1 MGTLFTAG
9 HSNRSIEEFIALLKG
24 AGVET
29 AIDIRRYPASRKWPH
44 FNADALAVSLPEAGI
59 AYVGL
64 PALGGRRKAKPDS
77 RHTAWKSEMFRA
89 YADFLESREAR
100 EAIVRLEES
109 ARAGSTAFF
118 CAEAVPWRC
127 HRSLVADALVAR
139 GWEVTDLLGPG
150 SSRPHALP
158 PFARVD
164 GAEVIYDVGGDAPL
178 PLG

>member
-9 HSNRSIEEFIALLKG
+9 HSNRTIEEFIALLKG
-24 AGVET
+24 AGVER
-29 AIDIRRYPASRKWPH
+29 AVDIRRYPASRKWPH
-44 FNADALAVSLPEAGI
+44 FNAEALAVSLPEAGI
-59 AYVGL
+59 EYVGL
-64 PALGGRRKAKPDS
+64 PELGGRRKAKSDS
-77 RHTAWKSEMFRA
+77 RHTAWKSETFRA

-100 EAIVRLEES
+100 DAIARVEEA
-109 ARAGSTAFF
+109 ARAGPAAVF

-139 GWEVTDLLGPG
+139 GWEVTDLIAPG

-158 PFARVD
+158 AFARVD
-164 GAEVIYDVGGDAPL
+164 GTDVIYDVGADAPL

>member
-9 HSNRSIEEFIALLKG
+9 HSNRSIGEFIALLKG
-24 AGVET
+24 AGVVR

-44 FNADALAVSLPEAGI
+44 FNGGALAESLPAAGI

-64 PALGGRRKAKPDS
+64 PELGGRRKAKPDS
-77 RHTAWKSEMFRA
+77 RHTAWRSEMFRA

-100 EAIVRLEES
+100 EAIASVEE
-109 ARAGSTAFF
+109 AAQAGPTAIF

-164 GAEVIYDVGGDAPL
+164 GADVIYDVGGDAPL

>member
-1 MGTLFTAG
+1 MENVFTAG
-9 HSNRSIEEFIALLKG
+9 HSNRTIEEFIALLKD

-44 FNADALAVSLPEAGI
+44 FDAGALGVSLPEAGVS
-59 AYVGL
+59 YVGM
-64 PALGGRRKAKPDS
+64 PELGGRRKAKPDS
-77 RHTAWKSEMFRA
+77 RHTAWKSETFRA

-100 EAIVRLEES
+100 DALARVEEAARS
-109 ARAGSTAFF
+109 APSAFF

-139 GWEVTDLLGPG
+139 GWEVTDLIGPG
-150 SSRPHALP
+150 SARPHALP
-158 PFARVD
+158 SFARIE
-164 GAEVIYDVGGDAPL
+164 GADVIYDVGGDAPL